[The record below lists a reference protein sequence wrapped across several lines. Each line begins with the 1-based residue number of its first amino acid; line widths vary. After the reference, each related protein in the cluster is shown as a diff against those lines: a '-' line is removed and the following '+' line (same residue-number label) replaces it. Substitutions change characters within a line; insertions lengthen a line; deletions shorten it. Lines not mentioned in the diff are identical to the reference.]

1 VSGPAP
7 SRRRRRAA
15 LLIALLVTT
24 TACGSRK
31 IPALPSAG
39 GSPFPDA
46 AAAYTDATAQC
57 RTIRTLSAEL
67 GLSGRAG
74 GQKLR
79 GHLLAGFATPGKVRL
94 EAPAPFG
101 RPIFTLAM
109 HDDAATLVLNREGR
123 VLRDAKPA
131 ELIEALTGVALNP
144 DELRAAVSGCGFG
157 VEHVDGGQSYPG
169 DWVSAESGPGRLWLR
184 RINGAWRLVAAARD
198 NLEVRYDEFASGR
211 PAAVRL
217 TATGSNA
224 NDTDL
229 TLRLSQLEI
238 NIPLDA
244 AVFEVEVP
252 PDATPLTLDELR
264 RSGPLGGPGSEHDLP
279 PL

>member
-1 VSGPAP
+1 MG
-7 SRRRRRAA
+7 RRRAA
-15 LLIALLVTT
+15 VLVAPCATA

-31 IPALPSAG
+31 SPALPSAG

-57 RTIRTLSAEL
+57 STVRTLSAEL

-79 GHLLAGFATPGKVRL
+79 GHILGGFAVPGKVRL

-123 VLRDAKPA
+123 VLRDARPA
-131 ELIEALTGVALNP
+131 ELIEALTGVALNG
-144 DELRAAVSGCGFG
+144 DELRAAIAGCGFG
-157 VEHVDGGQSYPG
+157 VERVQGGQSYPG
-169 DWVSAESGPGRLWLR
+169 DWVSAEAAPGRLWLR
-184 RINGAWRLVAAARD
+184 RIGGAWRLVAAARD

-211 PAAVRL
+211 PGTVRL
-217 TATGSNA
+217 TATGANA
-224 NDTDL
+224 NGTDL

-252 PDATPLTLDELR
+252 R
-264 RSGPLGGPGSEHDLP
+264 
-279 PL
+279 